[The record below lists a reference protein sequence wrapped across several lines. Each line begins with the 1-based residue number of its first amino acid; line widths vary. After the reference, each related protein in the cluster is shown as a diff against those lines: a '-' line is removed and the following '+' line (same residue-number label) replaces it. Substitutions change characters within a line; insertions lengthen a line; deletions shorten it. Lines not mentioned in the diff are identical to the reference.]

1 MKEWYVRMSDGNVYG
16 PADKASLV
24 SWAEDGR
31 IDPSASLSKDR
42 IEWTPAQL
50 MDELGM
56 KWLVEL
62 EPGKPLGPYNR
73 KFLIASHANGSL
85 PDRAKAYR
93 LHEFSVDQDPP
104 TKIVEKEVI
113 KEVPVEKIVEK
124 VVEVEKRVEVPVEK
138 IVEKEVIKEVPVEKI
153 VEKRVEVPV
162 EKIVEK
168 RVEVPVE
175 KIVEKEVI
183 KEVPVEKIVEKVVE
197 VEKIV
202 EVPVEKIVEKIVE
215 VPVEKIVEKE
225 VIKEV
230 PVEVEKV
237 VEKIVEVEKR
247 VEVPVEKIVEKEV
260 IKEVPVEK
268 IVEKIVEV
276 ERSPRT
282 TVVVPEIVEPAGN
295 EPPPRSGGKGMFGD
309 VRRSGLEAL
318 EQAARRELAAAGKS
332 RFSFFGRKKA

>member
-1 MKEWYVRMSDGNVYG
+1 MSDGNVYG
-16 PADKASLV
+16 PADVASLV

-31 IDPSASLSKDR
+31 IDPSSSLSKDR
-42 IEWTPAQL
+42 IKWTPAQL
-50 MDELGM
+50 MGELEM

-73 KFLIASHANGSL
+73 KFLVASLADGSL
-85 PDRAKAYR
+85 PADAKAYR
-93 LHEFSVDQDPP
+93 LHEFPIEQDPP
-104 TKIVEKEVI
+104 PTVVEKEVI
-113 KEVPVEKIVEK
+113 REVPVEKIVE
-124 VVEVEKRVEVPVEK
+124 
-138 IVEKEVIKEVPVEKI
+138 

-183 KEVPVEKIVEKVVE
+183 KEVPVEKIVEK
-197 VEKIV
+197 IV
-202 EVPVEKIVEKIVE
+202 EVPVEKI
-215 VPVEKIVEKE
+215 
-225 VIKEV
+225 
-230 PVEVEKV
+230 
-237 VEKIVEVEKR
+237 VEKR

-260 IKEVPVEK
+260 IKEVPVEVEKIVEVEKRVEVPVEK

-276 ERSPRT
+276 EKPPRT
-282 TVVVPEIVEPAGN
+282 TVVVPEILEPAGN
-295 EPPPRSGGKGMFGD
+295 EPPRRAGGKGMFGD
-309 VRRSGLEAL
+309 VSRSGLEAL